1 MRNNAQ
7 IIFGMV
13 VILLGVSI
21 ILGMFFDINFF
32 AVCFSVGLILIGV
45 WILVRPRFLPEDS
58 NLRLLIFGDFRRKGD
73 WQVQGEEIWMF
84 IGDIRLD
91 MSEASI
97 PTGTTSFRIMAF
109 IGDINLKLPED
120 VGLHLSS
127 YAFVNDIKIDGKKK
141 DYIFVPMDYKTDSY
155 DAAERRIRLE
165 TMCFIGDIDVVY
177 TPALTTGTEEQV
189 EM

>member
-45 WILVRPRFLPEDS
+45 WILARPKFLPEDS

-91 MSEASI
+91 MSEADI
-97 PTGTTSFRIMAF
+97 ATGTTAFRIMAF

-127 YAFVNDIKIDGKKK
+127 YAFVNDTKIAGKKR
-141 DYIFVPMDYKTDSY
+141 DYVFVPVEYKNDSY
-155 DAAERRIRLE
+155 ETAERKIRLE
-165 TMCFIGDIDVVY
+165 TMCFIGDIDVIY
-177 TPALTTGTEEQV
+177 TPALTTDAEEQV